1 MKEKLKRYNP
11 FSGQIDLTSGNLFE
25 KMMLFTIPILLLS
38 LFQLLYSSMDQIVVT
53 NFGGGTP
60 SFDAIGSNSSLINLL
75 IGLFVGV
82 SVGANVVVAKAKG
95 ENKPEVAHRAI
106 QSAMILS
113 LLFGVVVGIAG
124 YAMSP
129 TLLKWMGTPKS
140 YIQSS
145 IVYLRLYFIGLPFLM
160 IFNFGSAC
168 LRAMGDSKRPLYALL
183 ACGILNVALNFL
195 FVCGFGMKSN
205 GQDVFAVGL
214 TTVLSQAVEA
224 VLLVL
229 FLIQKKSFAFFSFKD
244 LKLYPEE
251 TRQILKHG
259 IPAGLQSLV
268 FSISN
273 VIIQSS
279 VNGFG
284 STDLEKEISV
294 AGNSASIQIEGYIWI
309 VMNSFSTAVV
319 AIVAQNYG
327 AGNKDNIKKA
337 LWLSLVS
344 STVLGLLLG
353 GIAVLAYKPLLGI
366 FLTES
371 GFEAEAPSH
380 EAALQAYNSAME
392 VGHQRLMLI
401 GLTYFLDGWMDNTSG
416 FCRGLGHPN
425 TPTIITFLAVTVFRL
440 VFILTLWTYNPYVHT
455 LPWLWSTW
463 PISWVLAVSAYYCFV
478 PSYIKKAFAEIDRR
492 NAAIQSASVSTPAAH

>member
-11 FSGQIDLTSGNLFE
+11 FGAEIDLTSGNLFE

-38 LFQLLYSSMDQIVVT
+38 LFQLLYSSMDQVVVT

-82 SVGANVVVAKAKG
+82 SVGANVVVARAKG
-95 ENKPEVAHRAI
+95 EKNSEVAHRAI
-106 QSAMILS
+106 ESSMVLS
-113 LLFGVVVGIAG
+113 VIFGVVVGIAG
-124 YAMSP
+124 YTMSP
-129 TLLKWMGTPKS
+129 ALLKWMSTPES
-140 YIQSS
+140 YIASS
-145 IVYLRLYFIGLPFLM
+145 IAYLRLYFIGLPFLM
-160 IFNFGSAC
+160 IFNFGAAC

-195 FVCGFGMKSN
+195 FVCGFGMQKN
-205 GQDVFAVGL
+205 GQDVIAVGF
-214 TTVLSQAVEA
+214 TTVISQAVAA
-224 VLLVL
+224 VLIVL
-229 FLIQKKSFAFFSFKD
+229 FLAQKNKSFAWLTFKD
-244 LKLYPEE
+244 LRLYRGE
-251 TRQILKHG
+251 THGILKHG

-273 VIIQSS
+273 VFIQAS

-284 STDLEKEISV
+284 STPLEQEISV

-327 AGNKDNIKKA
+327 AGKKEKITKA
-337 LWLSLVS
+337 LWMSLIS
-344 STVLGLLLG
+344 STVLGLSLG
-353 GIAVLAYKPLLGI
+353 GVAVLAYRPLLGI
-366 FLTES
+366 FLTED
-371 GFEAEAPSH
+371 GFIQEGLSPADAKT
-380 EAALQAYNSAME
+380 AYESAME
-392 VGHQRLMLI
+392 VGRQRLLLI

-440 VFILTLWTYNPYVHT
+440 IFILAVWNNVAYFHT

-463 PISWVLAVSAYYCFV
+463 PFSWVLAVAAYYCFV
-478 PSYIKKAFAEIDRR
+478 PSYIKQAFKDIDKRHGGTS
-492 NAAIQSASVSTPAAH
+492 ILTVQ